1 MEGSFHLESWSLF
14 LIMQLSRSASIVTIV
29 IKILSYE
36 SIWILSRLADKALSI
51 VLCHPQ
57 EELAVQRLVFRLV
70 LQSCLDDS
78 CS

>member
-14 LIMQLSRSASIVTIV
+14 LIMQLSRFASIVTIV

-57 EELAVQRLVFRLV
+57 EE
-70 LQSCLDDS
+70 
-78 CS
+78 